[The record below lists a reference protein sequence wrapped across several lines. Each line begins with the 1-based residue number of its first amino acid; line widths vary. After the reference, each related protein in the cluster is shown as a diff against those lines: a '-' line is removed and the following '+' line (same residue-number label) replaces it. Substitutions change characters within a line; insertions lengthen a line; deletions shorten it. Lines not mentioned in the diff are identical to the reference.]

1 MANQPSVLI
10 LDDGELDNVYR
21 MLLELRTDVVRLRG
35 AEIGRS
41 VVAPRDLLV
50 TAGPRTLG
58 EMPELTT
65 PEGTESSPVWI
76 CVHNQDFMPLRDR
89 LCEMGVH
96 YLLQNA
102 LDEQSRR
109 RFLIQLLRS
118 GAEQR
123 ASLRLHLGGDVG
135 YRTDKATWRGKL
147 VELSVEGCRI
157 LAQEPI
163 DLGTPLTTI
172 LPPSLG
178 GGVELELKGIVLR
191 EAEPEVCSG
200 QALYST
206 VIGFGELD
214 DATRGKLES
223 IARGERIGTK
233 ITPLASLPEEGRVAG
248 GDPADGRPDEEGSKA
263 DADRRDEVR
272 HAYDRPVH
280 VIGYESAEGAPVL
293 GCDLSLSG
301 VRLSGCPGFEA
312 DVRITLAIYGS
323 PREEPI
329 VLEAVVVRSTAD
341 GEIGVAFDPLSPNHQ
356 QALEK
361 LLDSYPVLD
370 ALHRADADAGRTIVA
385 NVRQA
390 ASR

>member
-41 VVAPRDLLV
+41 VVGPRDLLV
-50 TAGPRTLG
+50 TAGRRTLG
-58 EMPELTT
+58 EMPELTA
-65 PEGTESSPVWI
+65 PEGTESSPIWI
-76 CVHNQDFMPLRDR
+76 CVHNQDFMPLRER

-123 ASLRLHLGGDVG
+123 GSSRLHLGGDVD
-135 YRTDKATWRGKL
+135 YRTDNATRQGRL
-147 VELSVEGCRI
+147 VELSVDGCRI
-157 LAQEPI
+157 LAQES
-163 DLGTPLTTI
+163 LQMGTPLTAI

-178 GGVELELKGIVLR
+178 GGAELELRGIVLR
-191 EAEPEVCSG
+191 EAEHEVCSG
-200 QALYST
+200 QDLYST

-214 DATRGKLES
+214 DAIREKLES
-223 IARGERIGTK
+223 ITRGERIGTK
-233 ITPLASLPEEGRVAG
+233 ITPLASLPEEARIAG
-248 GDPADGRPDEEGSKA
+248 GDTADGRADEEDSDTA
-263 DADRRDEVR
+263 ADRRGEVR

-280 VIGYESAEGAPVL
+280 VIGYEPAAGVPVL

-301 VRLSGCPGFEA
+301 VRLSGCPGFDA
-312 DVRITLAIYGS
+312 GVRITLAIFGS
-323 PREEPI
+323 AREEPI
-329 VLEAVVVRSTAD
+329 ILEAAVIRSAAN
-341 GEIGVAFDPLSPNHQ
+341 GEMGVAFDPLSPGHQ

-361 LLDSYPVLD
+361 LLNSYPVLD
-370 ALHRADADAGRTIVA
+370 ALHREDSDAGRTIVA
-385 NVRQA
+385 NVREA
-390 ASR
+390 ASG